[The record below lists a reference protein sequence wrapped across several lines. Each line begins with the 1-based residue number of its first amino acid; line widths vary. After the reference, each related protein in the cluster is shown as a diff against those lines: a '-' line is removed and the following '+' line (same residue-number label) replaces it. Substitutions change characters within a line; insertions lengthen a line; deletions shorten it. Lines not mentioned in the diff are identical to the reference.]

1 MSAQSAPEAK
11 PNGLVPSRPHVLAEA
26 RSSAGESHRPGD
38 EPDGLQRHAQA
49 VSLGGEDRR
58 GVQENVADRPALVS
72 DTTTTAVQAKQQPKT
87 STILDVGGRSELGN
101 TGAAE
106 KSVSLSGGFF
116 TPKATSQPRSAG
128 NAQWMGNV
136 EVPRWVMRLSNL
148 LSSGPVA
155 QSADLA
161 PSPLPGASPLYY
173 QGF

>member
-1 MSAQSAPEAK
+1 M
-11 PNGLVPSRPHVLAEA
+11 LAEA

-106 KSVSLSGGFF
+106 KSVSLSGGFSHRR
-116 TPKATSQPRSAG
+116 PLRSKEALG
-128 NAQWMGNV
+128 I
-136 EVPRWVMRLSNL
+136 P
-148 LSSGPVA
+148 SGWEMWKCH
-155 QSADLA
+155 
-161 PSPLPGASPLYY
+161 G
-173 QGF
+173 G